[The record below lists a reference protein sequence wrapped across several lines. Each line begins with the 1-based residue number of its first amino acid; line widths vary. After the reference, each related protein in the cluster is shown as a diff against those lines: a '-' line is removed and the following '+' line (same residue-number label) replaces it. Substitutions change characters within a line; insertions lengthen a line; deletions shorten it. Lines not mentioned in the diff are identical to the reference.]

1 MIERYTRAEMGRLWG
16 REAQFDSWLEV
27 EVAVCEALGA
37 RGMVPEDDLRE
48 IREKA
53 AFDVAR
59 IDEIEATVKHDV
71 IAFLTSVA
79 EHIGPASRHVH
90 YGLTSSDV
98 VDTALALRLTRATD
112 LLLDDLDGLLEV
124 LERQA
129 RTHRETVMVGRTH
142 GIHAEPYT
150 LGLKFVGWY
159 AEMRRN
165 RDRLRAAREEIR
177 VGKIA
182 GAVGTYAH
190 LGPDVE
196 ADVLG
201 RLGLEVDDIT
211 TQVVPRDRHAMYMAT
226 LGVLAS
232 SLDRVAT
239 EIRHLQRTD
248 VREVEEPFAKGQKG
262 SSAMPHKR
270 NPVGC
275 ENISGLSRI
284 VRSYVQAAYENV
296 PLWHER
302 DISHSSVE
310 RVMFPD
316 ATSLC
321 DYMMVR
327 MTGILGGLHVYPER
341 MLRNMDLTGGL
352 VYSQA
357 VLLALTETGMSRD
370 TAYDVVQRNAM
381 RTWAG
386 EGRFKDLLA
395 ADPDLAAA
403 IPGERLDEI
412 FRPERFL
419 GQIEA
424 IYRRVFRD

>member
-1 MIERYTRAEMGRLWG
+1 MIDKQLTRHDRVFLCGQYFRLQCLL
-16 REAQFDSWLEV
+16 RIRLILHAQ
-27 EVAVCEALGA
+27 
-37 RGMVPEDDLRE
+37 
-48 IREKA
+48 
-53 AFDVAR
+53 
-59 IDEIEATVKHDV
+59 
-71 IAFLTSVA
+71 
-79 EHIGPASRHVH
+79 
-90 YGLTSSDV
+90 
-98 VDTALALRLTRATD
+98 ALRGDAF
-112 LLLDDLDGLLEV
+112 
-124 LERQA
+124 Q
-129 RTHRETVMVGRTH
+129 
-142 GIHAEPYT
+142 
-150 LGLKFVGWY
+150 KFVGWY

-201 RLGLEVDDIT
+201 RLGLRVDDIT

-248 VREVEEPFAKGQKG
+248 VREVEEPFSKGQKG

-275 ENISGLSRI
+275 ENISGLSRV

-310 RVMFPD
+310 RIMLPD
-316 ATSLC
+316 ATTLC

-327 MTGILGGLHVYPER
+327 LTGILGGLHVYPER

-357 VLLALTETGMSRD
+357 VLLALTERGMSREA
-370 TAYDVVQRNAM
+370 AYDVVQRNAM
-381 RTWAG
+381 RTWGG
-386 EGRFKDLLA
+386 EGAFRDLLA
-395 ADPDLAAA
+395 ADPELLRTLSE
-403 IPGERLDEI
+403 GQLDEI

-424 IYRRVFRD
+424 IYRRVFAPDRERRSL